1 MMVVV
6 HGDVDDVESEN
17 ALDRFSGAE
26 QNLTKGS
33 TLQPNSSPPN
43 TSIPSR
49 IIQINIPM
57 VLWPKFSR
65 KSFNPKMLGSKFHH
79 SKKETQAIK
88 FNVFLQLKLLAL
100 AAVLSSSRPSEGEI
114 WAPPLAKG

>member
-6 HGDVDDVESEN
+6 HGDVDDVENEN

-43 TSIPSR
+43 TS
-49 IIQINIPM
+49 
-57 VLWPKFSR
+57 
-65 KSFNPKMLGSKFHH
+65 
-79 SKKETQAIK
+79 
-88 FNVFLQLKLLAL
+88 
-100 AAVLSSSRPSEGEI
+100 
-114 WAPPLAKG
+114 